1 MPVLVRPPIRN
12 SKIGLDVIVLA
23 LIAKTTCQQ
32 WTPLSLFRVARTVSP
47 NFLDSTQL
55 TGVLLGTEL
64 GDIPI
69 EVSASLNL
77 IIDDVVGTFWS
88 MPSENGTVK
97 RPQNGTLSF
106 KP

>member
-1 MPVLVRPPIRN
+1 
-12 SKIGLDVIVLA
+12 
-23 LIAKTTCQQ
+23 
-32 WTPLSLFRVARTVSP
+32 
-47 NFLDSTQL
+47 
-55 TGVLLGTEL
+55 VLLGTEL